1 MIRPVTMLVAALCL
15 ASAAHAGE
23 EALVA
28 GTLVPDYGKYAP
40 REDARL
46 PEGIVMKVAFDMSA
60 AAPKGEI
67 SRDLEKVARFLNMHA
82 ASGIARENLSAA
94 IVVHGGASADF
105 LTAEKLGHENPNAG
119 IIAEL
124 VAAGTRID
132 LCGTTAAVR
141 DIAQEDLLP
150 GITIS
155 LSAMTSHAL
164 LQQQGYTLNPF

>member
-1 MIRPVTMLVAALCL
+1 MIKSLATFAVTLCL
-15 ASAAHAGE
+15 ATAAHAGE
-23 EALVA
+23 DDFVA

-40 REDARL
+40 RESARL
-46 PEGIVMKVAFDMSA
+46 PEGTVMKVAFDMSK
-60 AAPKGEI
+60 AAPDGEI
-67 SRDLEKVARFLNMHA
+67 NSDLVKVARFLNMHA
-82 ASGIARENLSAA
+82 GSGVALENLSAA
-94 IVVHGGASADF
+94 IVVHGAASADL

-124 VAAGTRID
+124 LAAGATID
-132 LCGTTAAVR
+132 LCGTTSAAR

-150 GITIS
+150 GLTIS